1 MEGKSYVCG
10 EKTERT
16 GFSAGNEKRPDGED
30 ENFDETL
37 RKGDVP
43 LVRKDWLDLMLKIA
57 DPILS
62 GLAERRLHE
71 MLPVEKPDRVPY
83 AHLEAF
89 GRTMT
94 GMAPW
99 LELEGLTGEEA
110 ALQARYR
117 ALAAECMDAATDPSS
132 RDFMNFSEG
141 YGQSLVDAAFL
152 AHAIVRA
159 PNRLYRSLDRRVQHN
174 LSEALKATRK
184 FEPFPSNWL
193 FFSAMIEAALFVMG
207 ETYDPAPVK
216 RAAEA
221 FEQWYAGDGAYGDGE
236 RFHFDYYNSFVI
248 HPMYVDVLSVFAGT
262 DPRCAALLPTVR
274 KRASRFAAVLERMI
288 APDGTYPVI
297 GRSVCYRFGAFH
309 ALAHA
314 ALTDNLPE
322 NVQPAQ
328 VRCGISA
335 VIERT
340 AEGGMFDENG
350 FLKAG
355 VYGSQPS
362 LGEGY
367 ICVGSLYLCEAVFL
381 PLGLAPEH
389 PFWADPDAAW
399 TGKKIWSGTD
409 LPLDH
414 AED

>member
-1 MEGKSYVCG
+1 ME
-10 EKTERT
+10 
-16 GFSAGNEKRPDGED
+16 
-30 ENFDETL
+30 
-37 RKGDVP
+37 
-43 LVRKDWLDLMLKIA
+43 RKDWLDLMLKIA
-57 DPILS
+57 APILTDLS
-62 GLAERRLHE
+62 KRRLHE
-71 MLPVEKPDRVPY
+71 TLPVEKPDRAPY

-99 LELEGLTGEEA
+99 LELEGLSGEEA
-110 ALQARYR
+110 AMQEQYR
-117 ALAAECMDAATDPSS
+117 ALAAECMDAATDPDSP
-132 RDFMNFSEG
+132 DFMNFSEG

-159 PNRLYRSLDRRVQHN
+159 PNALYRSLDRRVQHN
-174 LSEALKATRK
+174 ISEALKATRK

-193 FFSAMIEAALFVMG
+193 FFSAMIEAALLVMG
-207 ETYDPAPVK
+207 ETYETAPVD
-216 RAAEA
+216 RAVEA

-248 HPMYVDVLSVFAGT
+248 HPMYVDVLGVFAGT
-262 DPRCAALLPTVR
+262 DPRYAALLPAVR
-274 KRASRFAAVLERMI
+274 KRAARYAAVLEKRI
-288 APDGTYPVI
+288 APDGTYPVV

-322 NVQPAQ
+322 DLRPAQ
-328 VRCGISA
+328 VRCGLSA
-335 VIERT
+335 VIART
-340 AEGGMFDENG
+340 VAGGMFDENG

-362 LGEGY
+362 LGEVY

-381 PLGLAPEH
+381 PLGLAPGH
-389 PFWADPDAAW
+389 PFWTDPDAAW
-399 TGKKIWSGTD
+399 TGKMIWSGTD
-409 LPLDH
+409 LPCDH

>member
-1 MEGKSYVCG
+1 MA
-10 EKTERT
+10 R
-16 GFSAGNEKRPDGED
+16 N
-30 ENFDETL
+30 
-37 RKGDVP
+37 
-43 LVRKDWLDLMLKIA
+43 DWLDLMLKIA
-57 DPILS
+57 DPILTD
-62 GLAERRLHE
+62 LAKRRLHE
-71 MLPVEKPDRVPY
+71 TLPVEKPDRAAY

-89 GRTMT
+89 GRTLT
-94 GMAPW
+94 GMSPW
-99 LELEGLTGEEA
+99 LELEGLTGGEA

-117 ALAAECMDAATDPSS
+117 ALAAEAMDAATDPGSP
-132 RDFMNFSEG
+132 DFMNFSEG

-159 PNRLYRSLDRRVQHN
+159 PDALYRSLDRRVQHN
-174 LSEALKATRK
+174 ISEALKATRR

-193 FFSAMIEAALFVMG
+193 FFSAMIEAALLVMG
-207 ETYDPAPVK
+207 ETYDTAPVN

-221 FEQWYAGDGAYGDGE
+221 FERWYAGDGVYGDGE

-248 HPMYVDVLSVFAGT
+248 HPMYVDVLETFAGT
-262 DPRCAALLPTVR
+262 GPRYAALLPAVK
-274 KRASRFAAVLERMI
+274 KRAARFAAVLERMI

-314 ALTDNLPE
+314 VLTNNLPE
-322 NVQPAQ
+322 DVRPAQ
-328 VRCGISA
+328 VRCGLSA
-335 VIERT
+335 VIART
-340 AEGGMFDENG
+340 AAGGMFDENG

-367 ICVGSLYLCEAVFL
+367 ICTGSLYLCEAVFL

-389 PFWADPDAAW
+389 PFWTDPDAAW

-409 LPLDH
+409 LPADH